1 MSSEPYLG
9 SIKTFAF
16 AFPPRGY
23 MLCNGQILAVQQYN
37 ALFALLGTTYGGNGQ
52 TTFGLPNLQGR
63 VVNGQGNLAGGSSYV
78 MGQLAGTEQV
88 TLNVNQMPQ
97 HTHAFTNTST
107 LNAVQTRGTVQEPG
121 IGYQLARPVDQNN
134 AAIPL
139 IYVPADT
146 AGTQVPLGGVNVAG
160 TNSPAGGS
168 QPFSILQPYLT
179 LNFSIATQGLFP
191 SRN

>member
-52 TTFGLPNLQGR
+52 QTFALPNLQGR
-63 VVNGQGNLAGGSSYV
+63 VVNGQGQGPGLQPYS
-78 MGQLAGTEQV
+78 MGQISGTEQV

-97 HTHAFTNTST
+97 HTHVFTNTST
-107 LNAVQTRGTVQEPG
+107 LNAVQTKGSVQEPAAG
-121 IGYQLARPVDQNN
+121 SQLARPIDQTGSVV
-134 AAIPL
+134 PL
-139 IYVPADT
+139 IYVPSGT

-160 TNSPAGGS
+160 TNSIAGGS